1 MTYVKLSMKVKKKPK
16 LFKSNQNVSN
26 VIYNYNVAQTEVR
39 KLGKV
44 GRPRIVPYDFDTPTQ
59 VRETI
64 GKKIKDM
71 NKAELRAYNRV
82 ANRLDYA
89 RTRQLELYGET
100 AQEYKKKLNKTI
112 KQMTK
117 KERNKYNRL
126 AKSENRLLKP

>member
-126 AKSENRLLKP
+126 AKSESRLLKP